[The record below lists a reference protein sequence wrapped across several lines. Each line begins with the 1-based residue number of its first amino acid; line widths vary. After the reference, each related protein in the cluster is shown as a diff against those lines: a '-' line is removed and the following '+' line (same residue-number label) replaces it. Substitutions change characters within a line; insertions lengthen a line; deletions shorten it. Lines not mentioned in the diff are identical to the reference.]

1 MTLPQMVLRQLADK
15 LAQVETPAFGK
26 VVFHGEISYLDAA
39 QHKFTVWAHDEE
51 TLKG

>member
-1 MTLPQMVLRQLADK
+1 MTLPQAVLRQLAEKFEKVD
-15 LAQVETPAFGK
+15 APAFGK

-51 TLKG
+51 TLKS